1 MTAYIFI
8 YLGFTEAYKKFFL
21 IAKTTFWFLKK
32 SAKKVIE
39 TAKVITNSDIKII
52 DSTVFVS
59 WISSFKISL

>member
-8 YLGFTEAYKKFFL
+8 YLGFTEAYKKFFFNCKDDIL
-21 IAKTTFWFLKK
+21 IFEEIWEESYRNSKG
-32 SAKKVIE
+32 
-39 TAKVITNSDIKII
+39 NSDIKII